1 MKFQTIGNP
10 NDSLIIMLPGS
21 FCTSSGL
28 NYLYKK
34 LKDDYCIVLVEYNGH
49 HENSTF
55 TTRQNEAKEIV
66 DYIQK
71 QNIHTIKMI
80 YGQSMGAEIAIELF
94 KQLNE
99 NQIQVDHCFLD
110 GAPCI
115 KLSYL
120 YKKIMYFKFN
130 QMLKIMK
137 KKDINQILNM
147 KLLKKIARGNT
158 ENLRPM
164 IEPIALTAQF
174 LTKESVKNET
184 ECCYTFDFP
193 SFDKE
198 TQNKMYFFYGKEEK
212 AYKTCYRGVKKAYPQ
227 ANSIFKEGYG
237 HLMYSIKKT
246 DDYVEILKG
255 ICEK

>member
-10 NDSLIIMLPGS
+10 NDPLIIMLPGS
-21 FCTSSGL
+21 FCPSSGL
-28 NYLYKK
+28 DYLYEK

-49 HENSTF
+49 YENSTF
-55 TTRQNEAKEIV
+55 TTRQNEAKEIA
-66 DYIQK
+66 DSIQK

-99 NQIQVDHCFLD
+99 NQIQVDRCFLD

-115 KLSYL
+115 KLPYF
-120 YKKIMYFKFN
+120 YKKFMYFKFN
-130 QMLKIMK
+130 QILKIMK
-137 KKDINQILNM
+137 KKDIDQILNM
-147 KLLKKIARGNT
+147 KLIKKIARGNT

-164 IEPIALTAQF
+164 IEPMTVTSQF
-174 LTKESVKNET
+174 LSKESIKNET

-193 SFDKE
+193 FFDKE
-198 TQNKMYFFYGKEEK
+198 SQNRIYFFYGKEEK

-227 ANSIFKEGYG
+227 ANFILKEGYG

-246 DDYVEILKG
+246 ANYVKILIEICGK
-255 ICEK
+255 

>member
-21 FCTSSGL
+21 FCPSSGL
-28 NYLYKK
+28 NYLYEK

-49 HENSTF
+49 YENSTF
-55 TTRQNEAKEIV
+55 SSRQNEAKGIV
-66 DYIQK
+66 EYIQK

-94 KQLNE
+94 KQLEKTNI
-99 NQIQVDHCFLD
+99 NVDYCFLD

-115 KLSYL
+115 KLPYL
-120 YKKIMYFKFN
+120 YKKFMHFKFN
-130 QMLKIMK
+130 QILKMMK
-137 KKDINQILNM
+137 KKEVDQILNM
-147 KLLKKIARGNT
+147 KLIKKIARGNT

-164 IEPIALTAQF
+164 IEPMALIAQF

-212 AYKTCYRGVKKAYPQ
+212 AYKTCYSGVKKAYLQ

-237 HLMYSIKKT
+237 HLMYFNVF
-246 DDYVEILKG
+246 Y
-255 ICEK
+255 

>member
-21 FCTSSGL
+21 FCPSSGL
-28 NYLYKK
+28 NYLYEK

-49 HENSTF
+49 YENSTF
-55 TTRQNEAKEIV
+55 SSRQNEAKGIAE
-66 DYIQK
+66 YIQK

-94 KQLNE
+94 KQLEKTNI
-99 NQIQVDHCFLD
+99 NVDYCFLD

-115 KLSYL
+115 KLPYL
-120 YKKIMYFKFN
+120 YKKFMHFKFN
-130 QMLKIMK
+130 QILKMMK
-137 KKDINQILNM
+137 KKEVDQILNM
-147 KLLKKIARGNT
+147 KLIKKIARGNT

-164 IEPIALTAQF
+164 IEPMALIAQF

-212 AYKTCYRGVKKAYPQ
+212 AYKTCYSGVKKAYLQ

-237 HLMYSIKKT
+237 HLMYFNVF
-246 DDYVEILKG
+246 Y
-255 ICEK
+255 

>member
-10 NDSLIIMLPGS
+10 NNPLIIMLPGS

-34 LKDDYCIVLVEYNGH
+34 LKDDYCIVLIEYNGH
-49 HENSTF
+49 YENSTF

-99 NQIQVDHCFLD
+99 NQIQVDCCFLD

-115 KLSYL
+115 KLPYL
-120 YKKIMYFKFN
+120 YKKCMYFKFN
-130 QMLKIMK
+130 QILKIMK
-137 KKDINQILNM
+137 KKDIDQILNM
-147 KLLKKIARGNT
+147 KLIKKIARGNT

-164 IEPIALTAQF
+164 IEPMALTAQF
-174 LTKESVKNET
+174 LSKESVKNET

-198 TQNKMYFFYGKEEK
+198 TQNRIYFFYGKEEK
-212 AYKTCYRGVKKAYPQ
+212 AYKRCYKGVKKAYPQ
-227 ANSIFKEGYG
+227 ANSILKEGYG

-246 DDYVEILKG
+246 ANYVKILIE

>member
-21 FCTSSGL
+21 FCPSSGL
-28 NYLYKK
+28 NYLYEK

-49 HENSTF
+49 YENSTF
-55 TTRQNEAKEIV
+55 SSRQNEAKGIV
-66 DYIQK
+66 EYIQK

-94 KQLNE
+94 KQLEKTNI
-99 NQIQVDHCFLD
+99 NVDYCFLD

-115 KLSYL
+115 KLPYL
-120 YKKIMYFKFN
+120 YKKFMHFKFN
-130 QMLKIMK
+130 QILKMMK
-137 KKDINQILNM
+137 KKEVDQILNM
-147 KLLKKIARGNT
+147 KLIKKIARGNT

-164 IEPIALTAQF
+164 IEPMALIAQF

-212 AYKTCYRGVKKAYPQ
+212 AYKTCYSGVKKAYPQ

-237 HLMYSIKKT
+237 HLMYFNVF
-246 DDYVEILKG
+246 Y
-255 ICEK
+255 